1 VEDLNLDEIKQ
12 LVIFYKQKSSDLEF
26 NLLQMQI
33 KLNRIT
39 ALYDTAVELQANNK
53 SATTKK

>member
-1 VEDLNLDEIKQ
+1 
-12 LVIFYKQKSSDLEF
+12 
-26 NLLQMQI
+26 MQI

-53 SATTKK
+53 SAITKKQNIKNNARINSSILDIMHFLVYN